1 MFGGAGDKKGAD
13 RRKKNRI
20 LYVVAIMIL
29 AGAVVLAFMAFSE
42 SEQQYP
48 FTEFY
53 ILEPNGAEGTA
64 PLECVLHEPQE
75 LILGVNNHE
84 YVDEKYIMEIFL
96 VEEQFDPAKNRS
108 LISSMD
114 LLERHAV
121 NLSHDEGCEFS
132 FRFGIDSPQYN
143 KIELLLHKDEAPP
156 EEIRN
161 EDRINASY
169 RDLHIWIDIRS

>member
-13 RRKKNRI
+13 TRKQKYI
-20 LYVVAIMIL
+20 LNVVIIMVL

-42 SEQQYP
+42 SEKQHP

-53 ILEPNGAEGTA
+53 ILEPNSAEGTA
-64 PLECVLHEPQE
+64 PLECILHETQE
-75 LILGVNNHE
+75 LVIGVNNHE
-84 YVDEKYIMEIFL
+84 YVDEKYILEIFL

-121 NLSHDEGCEFS
+121 NLSHDEVCELS
-132 FRFGIDSPQYN
+132 FRFGIDSPKYN

-169 RDLHIWIDIRS
+169 RDLHIWIDIPS